1 MLLTG
6 FPAGPWGTN
15 CWILATGERSE
26 CVIVDPGME
35 AFDRVV
41 ETVDRHHLK
50 PVAVLLTHGHIDHTF
65 SVVPVCSTYEMPAW
79 IHPGDRDRLAD
90 PLGTMSEATRGFIE
104 QMTRGQ
110 MVAVEPSDVRS
121 LSDGDLLDVAGLSM
135 TIRHAPGHTPGS
147 ILFHLPTVSEA
158 PVLLSGDVLFRDG
171 IGRTDLPGG
180 DPSAMR
186 RSLREVVLSFDD
198 DTRVYPGHGATTTI
212 GRERRESPFLREALG
227 GAA

>member
-15 CWILATGERSE
+15 CWILAAEERSE

-35 AFDRVV
+35 AFERVQ
-41 ETVDRHHLK
+41 ETVERHDLK

-79 IHPGDRDRLAD
+79 IHPDDRDRLAD
-90 PLGTMSEATRGFIE
+90 PLGTMSEPARVFIE

-110 MVAVEPSDVRS
+110 MVAVEPSEVRTA
-121 LSDGDLLDVAGLSM
+121 SDGQRLELAGLAM
-135 TIRHAPGHTPGS
+135 TVRHAPGHTPGS
-147 ILFHLPTVSEA
+147 ILFHLPDVGEGA
-158 PVLLSGDVLFRDG
+158 ALLSGDVLFRDG

-180 DPSAMR
+180 DPAAMR
-186 RSLREVVLSFDD
+186 RSLRDVVLSFDD
-198 DTRVYPGHGATTTI
+198 ETRVYPGHGETTTI
-212 GRERRESPFLREALG
+212 GRERRESPFLRNALG
-227 GAA
+227 GGA